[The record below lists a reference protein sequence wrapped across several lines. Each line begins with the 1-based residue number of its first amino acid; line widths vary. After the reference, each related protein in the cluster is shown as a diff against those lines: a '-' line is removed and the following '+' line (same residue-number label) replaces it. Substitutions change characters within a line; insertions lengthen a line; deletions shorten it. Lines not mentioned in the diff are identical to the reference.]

1 MKKIIE
7 ALLLLGA
14 SVFLTSCGI
23 VKSSGN
29 EKVDQVI
36 TAVEISIPHDSIVEE
51 AIENKIEDWTGVKLD
66 LTPSSPEEK

>member
-14 SVFLTSCGI
+14 SVFLTSCGF

-29 EKVDQVI
+29 ETVDQVI

-51 AIENKIEDWTGVKLD
+51 AIENKIKDWTGVEID
-66 LTPSSPEEK
+66 LTPSSPEE

>member
-14 SVFLTSCGI
+14 SMLLTSCGFI
-23 VKSSGN
+23 KGSSN
-29 EKVDQVI
+29 PVVDKTI
-36 TAVEISIPHDSIVEE
+36 KAIDESIPDDSAVEE
-51 AIENKIEDWTGVKLD
+51 AIEDKIEDVTGLSID